1 MNTAGPA
8 LEWLGATFDVRRRKA
23 VDRDFRIGPMFT
35 LKSVMDSGQA
45 MHVCTADYDDPE
57 SWWL

>member
-1 MNTAGPA
+1 MNTTGPA
-8 LEWLGATFDVRRRKA
+8 LEWLDATFDVRHHKA

>member
-1 MNTAGPA
+1 MTTASP
-8 LEWLGATFDVRRRKA
+8 LEWLDVTFDIRRRKA

-35 LKSVMDSGQA
+35 LKSVMDPGQA
-45 MHVCTADYDDPE
+45 MRVCTADYDDPE

>member
-1 MNTAGPA
+1 MNTASPA
-8 LEWLGATFDVRRRKA
+8 LEWLDATFDVRCRKA

-45 MHVCTADYDDPE
+45 MHVCAVDYDDPE